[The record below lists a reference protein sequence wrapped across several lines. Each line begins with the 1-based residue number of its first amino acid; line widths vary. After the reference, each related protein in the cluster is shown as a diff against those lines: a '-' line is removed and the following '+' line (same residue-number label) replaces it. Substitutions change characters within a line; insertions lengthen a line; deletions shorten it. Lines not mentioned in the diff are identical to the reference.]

1 MTRRTKPIIHTM
13 RYPFW
18 STFAFVAAACLE
30 WDVVTS
36 FTFTL
41 RQHRCSTSS
50 LRSQRNSDVAGDVV
64 PIRNTAPPNNNQM
77 LDASK
82 TLRREDDGFRKLRKT
97 WPLWLQHWL
106 RDSGVFRTVI
116 NSLTRVSAAPAFF
129 QMNPHCFWEF
139 IRISG
144 YSKWANVGAEMA
156 GMLNV
161 TKPVVDFTIE
171 SYGPHA
177 SQCAHVMS
185 NQVTTRND
193 RSVPLLIFV
202 HGGAWGSGFPTMYRL
217 IAVPF
222 LDRNYRVAVLGY
234 RTYPD
239 ATVQDQVDDVV
250 QGVTYFASKRRDP
263 IVVMGHSSGA
273 HIVLMAALQGGLSS
287 HVAGIVAM
295 SGVYD
300 IPQHYEYEC
309 SRGVDQISPMAP
321 ACGGTL
327 ENWRLHSPTYLI
339 PSVDDSILSS
349 MAPTLF
355 LHGIEDTTVPA
366 KSSLEVHSAMIATKL
381 CVSCQ
386 LALLDMVGHSDT
398 VLETILGGKT
408 QDTVFAFLD
417 SIFVGLGHLDD

>member
-1 MTRRTKPIIHTM
+1 M
-13 RYPFW
+13 RLPFW
-18 STFAFVAAACLE
+18 CTFTFVAAVFLE
-30 WDVVTS
+30 HCIVNS
-36 FTFTL
+36 LTFTGRL
-41 RQHRCSTSS
+41 HRRNTLS
-50 LRSQRNSDVAGDVV
+50 LRSQRNAEVAEDVLVPRTTTASD
-64 PIRNTAPPNNNQM
+64 NNQM
-77 LDASK
+77 LDASI
-82 TLRREDDGFRKLRKT
+82 TLQREDDGFRKLRKT

-106 RDSGVFRTVI
+106 RDSGVFRSII
-116 NSLTRVSAAPAFF
+116 NTLTRLSAAPSFF
-129 QMNPHCFWEF
+129 QKNPHCLGEF

-144 YSKWANVGAEMA
+144 YSELANVGVKMA
-156 GMLNV
+156 GLLNF
-161 TKPVVDFTIE
+161 TKSMVDFTIE
-171 SYGPHA
+171 SYGPHF
-177 SQCAHVMS
+177 SQCVHVMA
-185 NQVTTRND
+185 NQVTTQND
-193 RSVPLLIFV
+193 GSLPLLIFV

-239 ATVQDQVDDVV
+239 ATVQGQVDDVV
-250 QGVTYFASKRRDP
+250 QGVNYFASKSSGP

-273 HIVLMAALQGGLSS
+273 HIVLMAALQGALSPL
-287 HVAGIVAM
+287 VAGIVAM

-300 IPQHYEYEC
+300 IPKHYEYEC

-327 ENWRLHSPTYLI
+327 ENWMLNSPTYLI
-339 PSVDDSILSS
+339 PSLDDSVLNS

-355 LHGIEDTTVPA
+355 LHGIEDTTVPS
-366 KSSLEVHSAMIATKL
+366 KSSQEVFSAMVATRR

-386 LALLDMVGHSDT
+386 LQLLDAVGHSDT

-417 SIFVGLGHLDD
+417 SILMARGCVVD